1 MNGKYKE
8 GWAILPKCT
17 IVDKK
22 KVEMYIA
29 PQNLKLCTQIISRKS
44 NVYTLQKL
52 HIFTVGKKSPTRET
66 KCFAPYLA
74 NWFIVWLV
82 EQGIWEKEHAIL

>member
-1 MNGKYKE
+1 MVNTKKDEQSYQNVQLL
-8 GWAILPKCT
+8 I
-17 IVDKK
+17 K

-52 HIFTVGKKSPTRET
+52 HIFTEGKKSPTKET